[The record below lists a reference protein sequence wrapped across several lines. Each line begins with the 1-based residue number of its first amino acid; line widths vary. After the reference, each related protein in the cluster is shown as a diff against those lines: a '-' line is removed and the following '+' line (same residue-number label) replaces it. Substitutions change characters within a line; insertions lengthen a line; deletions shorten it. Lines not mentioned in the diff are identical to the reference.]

1 VRRHDPVST
10 VGAVPDEPRSD
21 AQLAHAPPQHTHPS
35 DLDQAVIDKVVARRG
50 RLHAF
55 ETLDPERTAL
65 VVIDLNAGSVR
76 LDPACLDLVGPV
88 NALAAALRAAGGTV
102 AWVTPRLDHA
112 RRERLA
118 KVAGADRAAMF
129 YDDSQPGADAAELW
143 PGLVTLDGDLFA
155 TKPGASA
162 FFPGSSSLHDQLR
175 SAGIESVLIAGT
187 VTNVCC
193 ESSARDAT
201 ELGYEVTMVSDACAG
216 HARGLHEASL
226 TTFFRSFG
234 DVRPTADV
242 LALIDA
248 AATRT
253 HENRS

>member
-1 VRRHDPVST
+1 MN
-10 VGAVPDEPRSD
+10 PR
-21 AQLAHAPPQHTHPS
+21 
-35 DLDQAVIDKVVARRG
+35 
-50 RLHAF
+50 
-55 ETLDPERTAL
+55 L
-65 VVIDLNAGSVR
+65 VE
-76 LDPACLDLVGPV
+76 PV
-88 NALAAALRAAGGTV
+88 NALAAALRDVGGTV
-102 AWVTPRLDHA
+102 AWVTPRLDQA
-112 RRERLA
+112 RRQQLA
-118 KVAGADRAAMF
+118 PILGADRAAMF
-129 YDDSQPGADAAELW
+129 HHDSQPGADAAELW
-143 PGLVTLDGDLFA
+143 PGLAASDGDLFA

-162 FFPGSSSLHDQLR
+162 FFPGSCSLHDQLQTVGVD
-175 SAGIESVLIAGT
+175 ALLIAGT

-216 HARGLHEASL
+216 HAHGLHEASL